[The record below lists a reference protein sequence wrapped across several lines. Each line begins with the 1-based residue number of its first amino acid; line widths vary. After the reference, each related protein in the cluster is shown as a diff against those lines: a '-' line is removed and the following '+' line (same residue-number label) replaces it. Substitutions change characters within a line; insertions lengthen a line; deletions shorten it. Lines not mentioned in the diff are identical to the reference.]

1 MVGIKIGRFF
11 CFPSMGVSI
20 TIYGA
25 ATGLFNNLKN
35 LKNKNKTCVLS
46 EIWATA
52 CLILLDLCI
61 SICGILVLVSL
72 QLLLF
77 MTGDIELNL
86 GPKRSQ
92 LTLGHINARSFA
104 IEDKFDEISSY
115 ILNESFDLFAVSET
129 WLDKRTHSETLH
141 ISGYHSIIR
150 KDRLYSRGGGVALYV
165 KQAFAF
171 KRRSDLENDLYFI
184 YI

>member
-1 MVGIKIGRFF
+1 MVLSQPCRLVGF

-20 TIYGA
+20 TIYRA
-25 ATGLFNNLKN
+25 AIGLFNNLKN
-35 LKNKNKTCVLS
+35 LKNKSKTCILS

-52 CLILLDLCI
+52 CLILLDLYI

-77 MTGDIELNL
+77 KAGDIELNP

-92 LTLGHINARSFA
+92 LTLGHINARNFT
-104 IEDKFDEISSY
+104 IEDKFHEISSY

-129 WLDKRTHSETLH
+129 WFDKRTHSETLH
-141 ISGYHSIIR
+141 IAGYHSIIR

-165 KQAFAF
+165 KQAFAS
-171 KRRSDLENDLYFI
+171 K
-184 YI
+184 